1 MGFHCRDGM
10 ISGLAIAG
18 YSWLQFCGFLS
29 VTITYYYII
38 LHLITESYIPPKYEI
53 SNESPEEC
61 TSNWGYVFRTGVGLS
76 CQCPVA
82 RPNHRCTS
90 LNQTAS
96 LPREIDVCLFL
107 FFFGQWHF
115 PEMKKCVVWERNMYL
130 MIIKPDTWN
139 FPTSYKI
146 KHPWKKCDVTLFCS
160 SEWILHWRV
169 QFAMETNTN
178 QPVLIGTVNIG
189 RQMI

>member
-1 MGFHCRDGM
+1 MDFYQWQLHIITSYC
-10 ISGLAIAG
+10 ISLLNHIFPQNMKSRMKAQRNVPAIEAM
-18 YSWLQFCGFLS
+18 YFAQ
-29 VTITYYYII
+29 
-38 LHLITESYIPPKYEI
+38 
-53 SNESPEEC
+53 
-61 TSNWGYVFRTGVGLS
+61 GVGLS